1 MTASIAAWGLL
12 HLLGLAG
19 ALGLGA
25 TATAFILSKLK
36 TVDAHTKSALLNKI
50 IDAIGNAAEDVVRAV
65 LTHLDLDAI
74 LTALAGGTP
83 LESALKGLLPSMIA
97 QVQAAIGPALGSI
110 LTALLGG
117 DAAANTRISQS
128 IIAAVHDLAIQHK
141 AASNTDPNATDKKV
155 VELQSGHLLVM
166 PFNQKLPVN
175 ATRVVYDS
183 SQQQAA

>member
-25 TATAFILSKLK
+25 TATAFVLSKLK

-50 IDAIGNAAEDVVRAV
+50 IDAIGNAAEDVVKAV
-65 LTHLDLDAI
+65 LTHTDIDAI

-83 LESALKGLLPSMIA
+83 IESVLKGLLPAMLT
-97 QVQAAIGPALGSI
+97 QVQSAIGPALGSI

-117 DAAANTRISQS
+117 DTAANTRISQS
-128 IIAAVHDLAIQHK
+128 IISAVHDLALAHK
-141 AASNTDPNATDKKV
+141 AASNTDVTATDKKV
-155 VELQSGHLLVM
+155 IQLQSGHLLVM
-166 PFNQKLPVN
+166 PYNQKIP
-175 ATRVVYDS
+175 AGSTVVHDS
-183 SQQQAA
+183 SQVQAA